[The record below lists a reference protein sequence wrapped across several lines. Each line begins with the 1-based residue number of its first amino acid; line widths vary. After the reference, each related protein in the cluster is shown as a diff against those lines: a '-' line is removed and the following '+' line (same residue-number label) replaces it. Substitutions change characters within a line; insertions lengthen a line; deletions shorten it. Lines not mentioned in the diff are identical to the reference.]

1 MRRAIAIGV
10 VLSAVAC
17 CATFIVMAAG
27 KPAGFNGVV
36 HSVESRYH
44 VHASRIPF
52 MGLASVIA
60 RKATHGG
67 VSHVQIATIEDFTQ
81 TIDGGE
87 LSALT
92 EANIGPGWS
101 RMVRETRNPGNEQT
115 LIYARPDGEKIE
127 MLVVDLDSK
136 EMDIVGV
143 AIAPDYLSKFLKD
156 HEHHASGEKNGEEA
170 APADDKSAD
179 SEEK

>member
-1 MRRAIAIGV
+1 
-10 VLSAVAC
+10 
-17 CATFIVMAAG
+17 
-27 KPAGFNGVV
+27 
-36 HSVESRYH
+36 
-44 VHASRIPF
+44 

-87 LSALT
+87 LTALT
-92 EANIGPGWS
+92 EANLGSGWS

-115 LIYARPDGEKIE
+115 LIYAHPDGEKIE
-127 MLVVDLDSK
+127 MLVVDLDGK

-143 AIAPDYLSKFLKD
+143 AVDPKYLSKFLD
-156 HEHHASGEKNGEEA
+156 EHEHHASSEKRGEEP
-170 APADDKSAD
+170 APESNKNEDN
-179 SEEK
+179 EEK